1 MISKKTERK
10 ITALFMIITLST
22 LHIPVQAEEDYSDTA
37 AWTKKCS
44 DLTVLNENDK
54 NACAGYMQY
63 MSSKSDDLKKQLAD
77 IDQKQSQVTESISSA
92 SDKIADYQNQIA
104 SLTEQV
110 NDLQKQIDAQNTKIA
125 EEEEKEQELK
135 QDVKKQIANNQSFMR
150 LSKITDIIMGASSFE
165 ELIRILNGLSM
176 ITQKSDQLLD
186 EYQKAEETLKKDR
199 DTLNQQKQEVL
210 NTQNDILARSYA
222 MQVEK
227 EQLEAQKQELN
238 AQYASTSDDIDEL
251 SEEEKTLRQN
261 QETARKNYE
270 KALAEKKA
278 AEEAAAKKAAEEKA
292 RAEAQKASSNTSSG
306 TSESSSA
313 WNGKKLS
320 PSSGS
325 ITGPSGKE
333 TYYNLP
339 MDGVI
344 KILKGA
350 GIPGDYWVRSDGV
363 KMYGSYVL
371 VAADQSLHPLGSIVE
386 TSLGQGIVGDTGTF
400 IYKNHTQIDIA
411 VTW

>member
-1 MISKKTERK
+1 MISGKTAHK
-10 ITALFMIITLST
+10 ITALFMIIALST
-22 LHIPVQAEEDYSDTA
+22 LHIPVHAEDDYSDTA

-54 NACAGYMQY
+54 NACSAYMQY
-63 MSSKSDDLKKQLAD
+63 MASKSADLKKQLAD
-77 IDQKQSQVTESISSA
+77 IDSKQNQVTESISSA

-104 SLTEQV
+104 SLTDQV
-110 NDLQKQIDAQNTKIA
+110 NDLQKQIDEQNAKIA
-125 EEEEKEQELK
+125 EEEEKEQSLK
-135 QDVKKQIANNQSFMR
+135 EDVKRQIANNQSFMR
-150 LSKITDIIMGASSFE
+150 LSKVTDIIMGASSFE
-165 ELIRILNGLSM
+165 ELLRILNGLSM

-199 DTLNQQKQEVL
+199 DTLNTQKQEVQ
-210 NTQNDILARSYA
+210 NTQNDILAKSYA

-227 EQLEAQKQELN
+227 EQLEAQKQELS
-238 AQYASTSDDIDEL
+238 AQYASTSDDINEL

-278 AEEAAAKKAAEEKA
+278 AEEAAARKAAEEKA
-292 RAEAQKASSNTSSG
+292 KADAEKAAASD
-306 TSESSSA
+306 SSSSSSSS

-320 PSSGS
+320 RSSGT
-325 ITGPSGKE
+325 INGPSGKE

-344 KILKGA
+344 RILKGA

-363 KMYGSYVL
+363 KMYGSYIL

-400 IYKNHTQIDIA
+400 IYVNHNQIDIA

>member
-1 MISKKTERK
+1 MISKKTEHK
-10 ITALFMIITLST
+10 ITALLMIIVLTA
-22 LHIPVQAEEDYSDTA
+22 LHLPVHAEEDYSDTA
-37 AWTKKCS
+37 AWTRKCS
-44 DLTVLNENDK
+44 DLTVLNEADK
-54 NACAGYMQY
+54 NACSAYMQY
-63 MSSKSDDLKKQLAD
+63 MASKSEDLKKQLAD
-77 IDQKQSQVTESISSA
+77 IDQKQSQVTENISSA
-92 SDKIADYQNQIA
+92 SEKIADYQNQIA
-104 SLTEQV
+104 SLTDQV
-110 NDLQKQIDAQNTKIA
+110 NDLQKQIDEQNAKIA
-125 EEEEKEQELK
+125 EEEKKEQALK
-135 QDVKKQIANNQSFMR
+135 EDVKKQIANNQSFMR
-150 LSKITDIIMGASSFE
+150 LSKVTDIIMGASSFE
-165 ELIRILNGLSM
+165 ELLRILNGLSM

-199 DTLNQQKQEVL
+199 DTLNQQKQEVQ
-210 NTQNDILARSYA
+210 NTENDILAKSYA

-227 EQLEAQKQELN
+227 EQLEAQKQELS
-238 AQYASTSDDIDEL
+238 AQYASTSDDINDL
-251 SEEEKTLRQN
+251 SEEEKKLREN

-292 RAEAQKASSNTSSG
+292 KADAEKAKAAAANNTTTDSSG
-306 TSESSSA
+306 

-320 PSSGS
+320 RSSGT

-339 MDGVI
+339 MNGVI

-363 KMYGSYVL
+363 KMYGSYIL

-400 IYKNHTQIDIA
+400 IYVNHNQIDIA